1 MKKMEKGRIR
11 NRHSITVD
19 EEIWAGAGKV
29 LASSGLSRSSF
40 IESVFRAVWQSD
52 NKSYK
57 EVTGELFGGL
67 VEMASINL
75 DKKRRKKQK

>member
-1 MKKMEKGRIR
+1 MEKGRIKE
-11 NRHSITVD
+11 RHSITVD
-19 EEIWAGAGKV
+19 KEIWDGAGRV
-29 LASSGLSRSSF
+29 LASSGLTRSSF

-75 DKKRRKKQK
+75 EKSKRKKPK